1 MGRKRTFQ
9 GGKKT
14 RTRNSRRGRP
24 TKPDNEKKRS
34 VSISLT
40 RVQLEILDTIAN
52 RDEIS
57 RSDVL
62 RELIEGAG
70 YTRAGILQAN
80 ETNGHRSKYQNWIGP
95 KTGLKACN
103 PHNVSGKCKN
113 VACQAV
119 YSKEGLL

>member
-1 MGRKRTFQ
+1 MGRKRTYQ
-9 GGKKT
+9 PGKKT

-24 TKPDNEKKRS
+24 TKPDHEKKRS

-40 RVQLEILDTIAN
+40 RVQLEILDAIAE
-52 RDEIS
+52 RDNCN

-62 RELIEGAG
+62 SDLIQSTG
-70 YTRAGILQAN
+70 YIKAGIIEAD
-80 ETNGHRSKYQNWIGP
+80 ETNGHISKYQTWTGP
-95 KTGLKACN
+95 KTELKACN
-103 PHNVSGKCKN
+103 PNNVYGKCKN